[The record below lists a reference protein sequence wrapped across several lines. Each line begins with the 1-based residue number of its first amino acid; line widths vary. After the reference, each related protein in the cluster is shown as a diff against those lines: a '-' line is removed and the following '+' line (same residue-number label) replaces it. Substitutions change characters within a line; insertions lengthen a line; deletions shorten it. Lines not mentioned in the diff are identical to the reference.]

1 MEKRW
6 FNVEQVRGVSYIYN
20 ANFSI
25 TGRTFNTDPRA
36 EKDLIVVGYSLKNN
50 SLSTSA
56 GLTVGIPYMTVAGM
70 FGYGDR
76 FVNKDEVSYIY
87 SWEDSLTSMEFKVDE
102 KGLIKEIYVGTDW

>member
-1 MEKRW
+1 
-6 FNVEQVRGVSYIYN
+6 
-20 ANFSI
+20 
-25 TGRTFNTDPRA
+25 
-36 EKDLIVVGYSLKNN
+36 
-50 SLSTSA
+50 
-56 GLTVGIPYMTVAGM
+56 MTVAGM